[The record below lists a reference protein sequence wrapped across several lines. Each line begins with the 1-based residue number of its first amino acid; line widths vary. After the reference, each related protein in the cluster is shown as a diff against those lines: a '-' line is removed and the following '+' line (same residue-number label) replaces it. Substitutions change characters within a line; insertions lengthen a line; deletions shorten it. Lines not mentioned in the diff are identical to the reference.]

1 MRRLVAVFALV
12 CFGGCTTTAT
22 IARRDGLDN
31 EAAISHSDAGA
42 VYARARNGEIHR
54 IARENISTIDHPG
67 NVAIVI
73 GSSLLGYFAFLMA
86 ISAANSNRD
95 EIAFATLAWGA
106 PSALL
111 LLSGLYQYVPS
122 VRAARAF
129 ESAAP
134 LPSAAPVPSPP

>member
-1 MRRLVAVFALV
+1 MRRLVLVVALV

-42 VYARARNGEIHR
+42 VYVRARSGEIHR

-73 GSSLLGYFAFLMA
+73 GSSMLGYFAFMMA
-86 ISAANSNRD
+86 VSAANSNRH
-95 EIAFATLAWGA
+95 EIAFA
-106 PSALL
+106 
-111 LLSGLYQYVPS
+111 
-122 VRAARAF
+122 
-129 ESAAP
+129 
-134 LPSAAPVPSPP
+134 AAPVDRAAALAGSIRCPRPFDAAVIHI